1 MLPDSSPLAEPYRMV
16 TRRDLIQT
24 GGLGYL
30 LLKNRSYAHTQ
41 TKPTTDL
48 RIAGYL
54 PDYRVDT
61 LDSSQAAG
69 LTDLVL
75 FSVEPRKDGSLDTGN
90 WTTRRLETS
99 RAIAREVQSR
109 LMLTIGGWNRSDGF
123 AAMTENRLL
132 RQRFLYSLFVFCEQS
147 DIQGI
152 VFDWEFP
159 RGRQEETSFE
169 QLLIDARGRFSP
181 SGMPVEIAVNPARHL
196 PRSWVDTV
204 DTIHSMSYNSGPRH
218 ATLTQAEADLRSF
231 SKQGFSLNRFLLG
244 LPFYG
249 RSLKNQDHA
258 ITYAEIQRRFQ
269 PKSQED
275 EAGGFFFNGPATLQR
290 KVRLARKFGLEGV
303 MIWEIGQDSR
313 GRNSLLKKVVSASK
327 DR

>member
-1 MLPDSSPLAEPYRMV
+1 MI
-16 TRRDLIQT
+16 TRRDLIRT

-30 LLKNRSYAHTQ
+30 LLKNRSHAFTQ
-41 TKPTTDL
+41 KKPTTDF
-48 RIAGYL
+48 RISGYL

-90 WTTRRLETS
+90 WTAQRLAKS
-99 RAIAREVQSR
+99 HAIASEVQSR

-123 AAMTENRLL
+123 TAMAENRLL
-132 RQRFLYSLFVFCEQS
+132 RQRFLQYLLMFCEQS

-159 RGRQEETSFE
+159 LGRQEETSFE
-169 QLLIDARGRFSP
+169 QLLIDARRRFSP
-181 SGMPVEIAVNPARHL
+181 LGMPIEIAVNPARYL
-196 PRSWVDTV
+196 PQSWVDVV
-204 DTIHSMSYNSGPRH
+204 DTIHSMSYNNGPRH
-218 ATLTQAEADLRSF
+218 ATFTQAKADLRFF
-231 SKQGFSLNRFLLG
+231 SKQGFSLRRFLLG

-249 RSLKNQDHA
+249 RSQKNQDLA
-258 ITYAEIQRRFQ
+258 ITYDEIQSRFH
-269 PKSQED
+269 PTPPQED

-290 KVRLARKFGLEGV
+290 KVQLARKPDLGGV

-313 GRNSLLKKVVSASK
+313 GKNRLLKKVISTVK
-327 DR
+327 DGTFYR

>member
-1 MLPDSSPLAEPYRMV
+1 MI
-16 TRRDLIQT
+16 TRRDLIRT

-30 LLKNRSYAHTQ
+30 LLKNRSYALTQ
-41 TKPTTDL
+41 KKPTTDF

-90 WTTRRLETS
+90 WTAQRLAKS
-99 RAIAREVQSR
+99 RAIASEVQSR

-123 AAMTENRLL
+123 TAMAENSLL
-132 RQRFLYSLFVFCEQS
+132 RQRFLQCLLMFCEQS

-159 RGRQEETSFE
+159 LGKQEETSFE
-169 QLLIDARGRFSP
+169 QLLIDARRRFSP
-181 SGMPVEIAVNPARHL
+181 LGMPIEIAVNPARHL
-196 PRSWVDTV
+196 PQSWVDVV
-204 DTIHSMSYNSGPRH
+204 DTIHSMSYNNGPRH
-218 ATLTQAEADLRSF
+218 ATFAQAETDLRSF
-231 SKQGFSLNRFLLG
+231 SKQGFSLSRFLLG

-249 RSLKNQDHA
+249 RSMKNQDLA
-258 ITYAEIQRRFQ
+258 ITYAEIQSRFH
-269 PKSQED
+269 PTPQED

-290 KVRLARKFGLEGV
+290 KVQLARKLGLGGV

-313 GRNSLLKKVVSASK
+313 GRNHLLKKVISTVK
-327 DR
+327 DGTFYR